1 MVVGWG
7 LTRSSQRAE
16 VHCHSIFEVSAMI
29 GLKLVHVSFLSL
41 YCTYTI
47 PLESMHI
54 LLYELPP
61 IGTAFVSQ
69 NTCGVLY
76 FLAVV

>member
-1 MVVGWG
+1 
-7 LTRSSQRAE
+7 
-16 VHCHSIFEVSAMI
+16 MI
-29 GLKLVHVSFLSL
+29 GLKLVYVSFLSL

-54 LLYELPP
+54 LVYEVPP
-61 IGTAFVSQ
+61 IRTAFVSQ

-76 FLAVV
+76 LLAVV